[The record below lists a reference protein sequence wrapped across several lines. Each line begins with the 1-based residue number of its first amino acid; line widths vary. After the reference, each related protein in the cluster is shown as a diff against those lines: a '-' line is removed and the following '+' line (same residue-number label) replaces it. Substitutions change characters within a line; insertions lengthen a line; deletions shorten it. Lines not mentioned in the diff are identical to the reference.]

1 MPKPTGSGKTGSVN
15 IFKFGDLMMSN
26 SPTCG
31 YCNCQTELQTGQTI
45 YPHRHDLYK
54 LFFWVCPNC
63 GAYIGCHKKGARTK
77 HKGQAVT
84 SDGTIPL
91 GIPANAS
98 LRKLRMQA
106 HDLFDPIWR
115 GGVIARR
122 KAYAKMAAHLGIHI
136 DDCHISHFNET
147 EIRQFI
153 DAIPMV
159 FGG

>member
-1 MPKPTGSGKTGSVN
+1 
-15 IFKFGDLMMSN
+15 MMSN

-106 HDLFDPIWR
+106 HGLFDPIRR

>member
-1 MPKPTGSGKTGSVN
+1 
-15 IFKFGDLMMSN
+15 MMSN

-106 HDLFDPIWR
+106 HGLFDPIWR

>member
-1 MPKPTGSGKTGSVN
+1 
-15 IFKFGDLMMSN
+15 MMSN

-106 HDLFDPIWR
+106 HGLFDPIWR
-115 GGVIARR
+115 GGVISRR

>member
-1 MPKPTGSGKTGSVN
+1 
-15 IFKFGDLMMSN
+15 MMSN

>member
-1 MPKPTGSGKTGSVN
+1 
-15 IFKFGDLMMSN
+15 MMSN

-115 GGVIARR
+115 GGVISRR

-153 DAIPMV
+153 DAIPVV

>member
-1 MPKPTGSGKTGSVN
+1 
-15 IFKFGDLMMSN
+15 MMSN

-106 HDLFDPIWR
+106 HGLFDPIWR

-153 DAIPMV
+153 DAIPVV

>member
-1 MPKPTGSGKTGSVN
+1 
-15 IFKFGDLMMSN
+15 MMSN

-106 HDLFDPIWR
+106 HGLFDPIWR
-115 GGVIARR
+115 GGVISRR

-153 DAIPMV
+153 DAIPVV

>member
-115 GGVIARR
+115 GGVISRR

-153 DAIPMV
+153 DAIPVV

>member
-1 MPKPTGSGKTGSVN
+1 MPKRTGSGKTGSVN

-106 HDLFDPIWR
+106 HGLFDPIWR

>member
-1 MPKPTGSGKTGSVN
+1 
-15 IFKFGDLMMSN
+15 MMSN

-153 DAIPMV
+153 DAIPVV

>member
-106 HDLFDPIWR
+106 HGLFDPIWR